1 MPELLPIPFHPQKAD
16 GYCLAA
22 CAQMVLDFWAIPLE
36 QEQIASQLSVIPGV
50 GAPAGRISRF
60 SSDQMSVIYETGEW
74 ETIPTWLD
82 RRVPVIA
89 MVQAGEL
96 PHWQGE
102 AFQHAVVVVG
112 YDSADVWILDPAA
125 QPVPLRVSIDEFV
138 LAWGEVDFRF
148 AVLLPDSRE

>member
-1 MPELLPIPFHPQKAD
+1 MT
-16 GYCLAA
+16 
-22 CAQMVLDFWAIPLE
+22 V
-36 QEQIASQLSVIPGV
+36 V
-50 GAPAGRISRF
+50 
-60 SSDQMSVIYETGEW
+60 YESGEW
-74 ETIPTWLD
+74 ETVPTWLD

-125 QPVPLRVSIDEFV
+125 QPMPITVSIDEFII
-138 LAWGEVDFRF
+138 AWGEVDFRF
-148 AVLLPDSRE
+148 AVLFPDSHE